1 LLSKTETELMRIQ
14 MLTPQLI
21 FKLVFVNPSRQQLR

>member
-1 LLSKTETELMRIQ
+1 